1 MTGWSTGI
9 RTLKIAKKKLE
20 NNTEELFVMS
30 SVNLSNITKKFGDFT
45 AVKELDLIINEGEFF
60 TFLGP
65 SGCGKTTTLRII
77 AGFYYPSKGKVKF
90 NDRDMTTVS
99 PEKRNTG
106 MVFQNY
112 ALFPHMTV
120 FENVA
125 FGLKVRKTKKPEIKR
140 RVEDVLEKVYLKQF
154 IDRQVSQL
162 SGGQQQRVAL
172 ARALVIEP
180 DILLLDEPLSNLD
193 ARLRDEMRNE
203 ILRLQREYGITTV
216 YVTHD
221 QVEALSMSD
230 RIAVFNAGKCQQIG
244 SPTEIYNQPVN
255 DFVAEFIGET
265 NLFDVE
271 LESDE
276 PEKLRFFNSSLDTN
290 IYVDN
295 TPKQI
300 AACQENDQLRMSI
313 RPEAIDVKKT
323 VSENEN
329 TIQGKVKMVQFTGE
343 AVHTFIELNE
353 NITLKATD
361 LNRGPSTY
369 LNEGEEVYVRLPSEQ
384 IRIVPKVK
392 R

>member
-1 MTGWSTGI
+1 MTAV
-9 RTLKIAKKKLE
+9 TLSK
-20 NNTEELFVMS
+20 
-30 SVNLSNITKKFGDFT
+30 ITKQFGEIT
-45 AVKELDLIINEGEFF
+45 AVKELDITIKEGEFF

-65 SGCGKTTTLRII
+65 SGCGKTTTLRMI
-77 AGFYYPSKGKVKF
+77 AGFYYPSAGKVKF
-90 NDRDMTTVS
+90 DDRDMTTVS

-125 FGLKVRKTKKPEIKR
+125 FGLKVRKVNKNDVKR
-140 RVEDVLEKVYLKQF
+140 RVEGVLEKVRLKPF

-203 ILRLQREYGITTV
+203 ILRLQREYGITTI

-221 QVEALSMSD
+221 QVEALTMSD
-230 RIAVFNAGKCQQIG
+230 RIAVFNVGNCQQIG
-244 SPTEIYNQPVN
+244 TPTEIYNQPVN

-265 NLFDVE
+265 NLFEVTQRDGGFFC
-271 LESDE
+271 
-276 PEKLRFFNSSLDTN
+276 EKLNLFVHTDDPREDET
-290 IYVDN
+290 
-295 TPKQI
+295 
-300 AACQENDQLRMSI
+300 LRNHPLKMSV
-313 RPEAIDVKKT
+313 RPEAITLSK
-323 VSENEN
+323 S
-329 TIQGKVKMVQFTGE
+329 TIDEVNVLKGQVDLVQFTGE
-343 AVHTFIELNE
+343 SVHSFIKVNE
-353 NITLKATD
+353 GGATLKVTD

-369 LNEGEEVYVRLPSEQ
+369 LQEGSDIYVQLPPEQ
-384 IRIVPKVK
+384 VRIVPVAKE
-392 R
+392 

>member
-1 MTGWSTGI
+1 
-9 RTLKIAKKKLE
+9 
-20 NNTEELFVMS
+20 MS

>member
-1 MTGWSTGI
+1 MTAVT
-9 RTLKIAKKKLE
+9 
-20 NNTEELFVMS
+20 
-30 SVNLSNITKKFGDFT
+30 LSNITKQFGDVT
-45 AVKELDLIINEGEFF
+45 AVKELDITIKEGEFF

-65 SGCGKTTTLRII
+65 SGCGKTTTLRMI
-77 AGFYYPSKGKVKF
+77 AGFYYPSAGKVKF
-90 NDRDMTTVS
+90 DDRDMTTVS

-125 FGLKVRKTKKPEIKR
+125 FGLKVRKVNKAEVKK
-140 RVEDVLEKVYLKQF
+140 RVEDVLEKVRLKAF

-203 ILRLQREYGITTV
+203 ILRLQREYGITTI

-221 QVEALSMSD
+221 QVEALTMSD
-230 RIAVFNAGKCQQIG
+230 RIAVFNVGNCQQIG
-244 SPTEIYNQPVN
+244 TPTEIYNQPVN

-265 NLFDVE
+265 NLFEVKQKDDGLFCEDLNLLVHA
-271 LESDE
+271 
-276 PEKLRFFNSSLDTN
+276 DTPGEEVFSKN
-290 IYVDN
+290 KN
-295 TPKQI
+295 FK
-300 AACQENDQLRMSI
+300 MSV
-313 RPEAIDVKKT
+313 RPEAIIVSKT
-323 VSENEN
+323 NVEGVNVLK
-329 TIQGKVKMVQFTGE
+329 GKVDLVQFTGE
-343 AVHTFIELNE
+343 SVHSFIKVNE
-353 NITLKATD
+353 GHATLKVTD

-369 LNEGEEVYVRLPSEQ
+369 LQEGSDIYVQLPPDQ
-384 IRIVPKVK
+384 VRIVPVAKE
-392 R
+392 

>member
-1 MTGWSTGI
+1 MTAVT
-9 RTLKIAKKKLE
+9 
-20 NNTEELFVMS
+20 
-30 SVNLSNITKKFGDFT
+30 LSNITKQFGDVT
-45 AVKELDLIINEGEFF
+45 AVKELDITIKEGEFF

-65 SGCGKTTTLRII
+65 SGCGKTTTLRMI
-77 AGFYYPSKGKVKF
+77 AGFYYPSTGKVKF

-125 FGLKVRKTKKPEIKR
+125 FGLKVRKVNKGEVKR
-140 RVEDVLEKVYLKQF
+140 RVEDVLEKVHLKPF

-203 ILRLQREYGITTV
+203 ILRLQREYGITTI

-221 QVEALSMSD
+221 QVEALTMSD
-230 RIAVFNAGKCQQIG
+230 RIAVFNVGNCQQIG
-244 SPTEIYNQPVN
+244 TPTEIYNQPVN

-265 NLFDVE
+265 NLFEVKRSEGSQNLFCDALNLQVVADSSIQE
-271 LESDE
+271 EYDE
-276 PEKLRFFNSSLDTN
+276 NKGF
-290 IYVDN
+290 
-295 TPKQI
+295 K
-300 AACQENDQLRMSI
+300 MSV
-313 RPEAIDVKKT
+313 RPEAIAISKT
-323 VSENEN
+323 LLEGDNVLV
-329 TIQGKVKMVQFTGE
+329 GVVDLVQFTGE
-343 AVHTFIELNE
+343 SVHSFIKVN
-353 NITLKATD
+353 NGRTTLKVTD

-369 LNEGEEVYVRLPSEQ
+369 LKEGSELYVQLPPDQ
-384 IRIVPKVK
+384 VRIVPVAKE
-392 R
+392 